1 MDFKT
6 MKKQLT
12 QKQITAIMKVY
23 AAAEVMQTLIE
34 QVEGCDYF
42 SGATKN
48 FTKNALNH
56 YGQLSREFCN
66 LTGAEQREMYLQ
78 ITHEVFQ
85 VLNKIEAV

>member
-1 MDFKT
+1 

-12 QKQITAIMKVY
+12 QKQLTAIVKVY
-23 AAAEVMQTLIE
+23 IAAEVMQTLIE
-34 QVEGCDYF
+34 QVEDCDYF

-48 FTKNALNH
+48 FTKNALKH

-66 LTGAEQREMYLQ
+66 LTGTEQREMYLQ

-85 VLNKIEAV
+85 VLNKIEAI

>member
-1 MDFKT
+1 

-12 QKQITAIMKVY
+12 QKQLTAIVKVY
-23 AAAEVMQTLIE
+23 VAAEVMQTLIE

-48 FTKNALNH
+48 FTKNALKH

-66 LTGAEQREMYLQ
+66 LTGSEQRKMYGE
-78 ITHEVFQ
+78 ITHEVLQ
-85 VLNKIEAV
+85 VLNKIEAL

>member
-1 MDFKT
+1 

-12 QKQITAIMKVY
+12 QKQITAIVKVY

-34 QVEGCDYF
+34 QVEDCDYF

-56 YGQLSREFCN
+56 YGSLSRE
-66 LTGAEQREMYLQ
+66 
-78 ITHEVFQ
+78 ITHEVLQ
-85 VLNKIEAV
+85 VLNKITTS

>member
-1 MDFKT
+1 

>member
-1 MDFKT
+1 

-34 QVEGCDYF
+34 QVEDCDYF

-56 YGQLSREFCN
+56 YGSLSREFCN
-66 LTGAEQREMYLQ
+66 LTGSEQRKMYGE
-78 ITHEVFQ
+78 ITHEVLQ
-85 VLNKIEAV
+85 VLNKITTS